1 MSSKSVQI
9 IGGPSREHAWV
20 DGPTNA
26 LLVKVV
32 NPSGGG
38 PTANVN
44 LDQYGGVAVGAGN
57 ALHVQPGTAAVFPV
71 SDNGGSL
78 TVDGT
83 VAVTQSTSPWVV
95 SGTVAVS
102 NFPATQPVSGTV
114 TALQGTS
121 PWVVSGTV
129 AVSNFPATQAVTQS
143 TSPWVV
149 SGTVTANQ
157 GGSWLIDVVSV
168 VPGTDPDQLGKAS
181 GDLFVAGATGVAFY
195 GIDLTT
201 AQWNPVALNNTRLA
215 INLDDGTGTAQ
226 FLSVQK
232 AADAYSSGTD
242 AGAVVAARVDTST
255 PSLATDTWD
264 FLRLTAAG
272 RLKTDVIGTVTV
284 TTGTGASD
292 LGKAEDAIHASGDTG
307 VMALAVRQD
316 AVSALAANGDYIPL
330 SVNATGHLRIEAS
343 GSGITNLGKA
353 AGASYTFGGEVG
365 TALMTLDNGTLTW
378 QPVLSVGNILQV
390 GGNVAV
396 TAVTPGT
403 GATNLGKAE
412 DAAHTTGDVGVMA
425 LAVRND
431 SGSVLAGATGDYI
444 PLTTD
449 AGGRLRVL
457 TTQNGIDAVNLFGIA
472 TGLGMEIFADLDIA
486 AGGTTPQGPPM
497 MFESASSNPVIGTD
511 GKWFHA
517 FIDSNDGGIY
527 VHVANTPT
535 VSISGHTPGTGA
547 TSLGK
552 AEDAAHTSGDV
563 GVMMLA
569 VRQDVM
575 ASLSGATGDYTPP
588 TVDFLGRL
596 RVMQEGGKVTYRA
609 ATDAP
614 FAAAAGA
621 AMFFVISGSST
632 KTVIIQRI
640 RVSGHTLTAVAY
652 HSIVA
657 EKWSTAPTGGT
668 STALTKVPND
678 ANDAAATVNQILTYT
693 AAPTEGTL
701 VGAVGAVRFLSQAT
715 TAAAAGFPPE
725 IVWDFRNQGENKGV
739 YLRGTA
745 QCLSLAFGAAPA
757 SAVTMSIE
765 VEWTEE

>member
-486 AGGTTPQGPPM
+486 AGGTTPQGPPT
-497 MFESASSNPVIGTD
+497 MFETTSSNPTIGTD